1 MKRDE
6 NRNVECKESW
16 HDKYFE
22 WICGYANA
30 NADKDLPQ
38 GRLSDSLKTQRSIL
52 ENGLGI
58 GVSARHPYP
67 DHHHRAPYKGMH
79 EVVVH
84 NSGGGAE
91 R

>member
-38 GRLSDSLKTQRSIL
+38 DRRVKKT
-52 ENGLGI
+52 
-58 GVSARHPYP
+58 
-67 DHHHRAPYKGMH
+67 D
-79 EVVVH
+79 
-84 NSGGGAE
+84 GGGVA
-91 R
+91 

>member
-6 NRNVECKESW
+6 NQNVEYKESW

-38 GRLSDSLKTQRSIL
+38 EGGMRQK
-52 ENGLGI
+52 
-58 GVSARHPYP
+58 VARIT
-67 DHHHRAPYKGMH
+67 G
-79 EVVVH
+79 
-84 NSGGGAE
+84 
-91 R
+91 

>member
-1 MKRDE
+1 MEHKAEKKLVMTRDE

-38 GRLSDSLKTQRSIL
+38 KGGMRQK
-52 ENGLGI
+52 
-58 GVSARHPYP
+58 VARIT
-67 DHHHRAPYKGMH
+67 G
-79 EVVVH
+79 
-84 NSGGGAE
+84 
-91 R
+91 